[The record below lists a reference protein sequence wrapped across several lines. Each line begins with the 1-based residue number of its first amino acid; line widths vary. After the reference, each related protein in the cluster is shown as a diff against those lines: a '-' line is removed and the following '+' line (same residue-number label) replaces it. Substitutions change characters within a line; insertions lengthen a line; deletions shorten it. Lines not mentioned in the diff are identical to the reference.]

1 MGGLARHLRR
11 QGLEVHTLNLTP
23 NWGQCGLDE
32 LAAQISA
39 HVERTFAPE
48 QKFDLIG
55 FSMGGL
61 VSRYYLQRLG
71 GLARVRRF
79 VTLSTPHQGTW
90 LAHLLANPGCRQMR
104 PGSAFL
110 EDLASDADR
119 LQRVRFTSFWTPLDL
134 IILPPRSSEV
144 SGAHNVKM
152 IVALHPLM
160 VWAPR
165 CHRAVAGALAE

>member
-1 MGGLARHLRR
+1 
-11 QGLEVHTLNLTP
+11 
-23 NWGQCGLDE
+23 
-32 LAAQISA
+32 
-39 HVERTFAPE
+39 
-48 QKFDLIG
+48 G

-71 GLARVRRF
+71 GLARVRHF

-90 LAHLLANPGCRQMR
+90 LACLVSNPGCRQMR

-110 EDLASDADR
+110 GDLASDAER
-119 LQRVRFTSFWTPLDL
+119 LQGVAFTSFWTPLDL

-144 SGAHNVKM
+144 PCARNVKM
-152 IVALHPLM
+152 LVALHPLM

-165 CHRAVAGALAE
+165 CHRAVASALRS